1 VADNKMS
8 DIIRTSLDGIR
19 DFADINTSVGAP
31 IVTQSGVT
39 VIPISKVSI
48 GLATGG
54 VDFGAKKILPNQSFG
69 GGGGTGVSITPLG
82 FLTIDRNSNINLI
95 KLSQNTENAID
106 KAISVIENST
116 SIISKIK
123 DVFS

>member
-1 VADNKMS
+1 MSENKMS

-19 DFADINTSVGAP
+19 DFADINASVGTP

-39 VIPISKVSI
+39 VIPISKVSV
-48 GLATGG
+48 GFATGG

-69 GGGGTGVSITPLG
+69 GGGGTGVSVTPLG
-82 FLTIDRNSNINLI
+82 FLTVDQNANVTLI
-95 KLSQNTENAID
+95 KLSDSTVNTVD
-106 KAISVIENST
+106 RAISLIEST
-116 SIISKIK
+116 PEIIGKIK